1 MEIRIRGM
9 KQLAMRVLS
18 SCSNHGEQVAQ
29 SDVETLTSYLR
40 DVGEDEDGMS
50 LEEIACI
57 VLLYEIQ
64 REKAQDN
71 APPKKDPPLLS
82 IRRGV

>member
-1 MEIRIRGM
+1 MEIKMRGM
-9 KQLAMRVLS
+9 KQLALRILS
-18 SCSNHGEQVAQ
+18 SCSNHVAQVAQ

-64 REKAQDN
+64 RGKAQEN
-71 APPKKDPPLLS
+71 TPQKGPPLLS
-82 IRRGV
+82 FKQGV